1 MKLKEIIIEKS
12 VGVFIGIIGSVATA
26 ILLWIGTTLQDLT
39 LKMERTMTRI
49 EANDK
54 TFQDFKER
62 IQFHDY
68 KIDTLDKR
76 VDRLENKKI
85 KFYELYPQK
94 NMGQR

>member
-1 MKLKEIIIEKS
+1 MKIKEVIIEKS
-12 VGVFIGIIGSVATA
+12 VGVFIGIVGSVATA

-39 LKMERTMTRI
+39 VKMEGVMTRI

-54 TFQDFKER
+54 TFQDFKQQ
-62 IQFHDY
+62 IQFHEY

-76 VDRLENKKI
+76 VDRLENKKP
-85 KFYELYPQK
+85 FYELYPQK

>member
-1 MKLKEIIIEKS
+1 MKLKELVIEKS
-12 VGVFIGIIGSVATA
+12 ISVILTVIGTVATS

-39 LKMERTMTRI
+39 IKMEKTMTRI

-54 TFQDFKER
+54 VFQEFKSQ
-62 IQFHDY
+62 IQIHEY

-76 VDRLENKKI
+76 VDRLENKKT